1 MKQLEMPSPVAAA
14 PAAEPVYRPPYL
26 AALVAGLAV
35 FALYAITLARTT
47 AFWDTSEYIATA
59 HILGIPHPPGNPT
72 FVVLARAWE
81 LLLAP
86 LGLPVAVRINLFS
99 AFMGAAAHA
108 CWFLLAD
115 RILAA
120 YSLDRTFRLVGASVA
135 VLISASAFTVWNQ
148 SNVNEKVYT
157 VSLFTIALLSWLAFH
172 WRDNLGKG
180 KDDNLLL
187 LMGFILALSVGN
199 HLMAFLAAPA
209 LLLFI
214 LIVDRRTLFNWKLY
228 PVALLALVL
237 GLSIH
242 LFLPIRAGLK
252 PVINEADPTCDSLGG
267 AVTSVLTF
275 GRKGCDALSE
285 SLSRTQYDKPSM
297 FSDPIA
303 AAQYVD
309 KPRSASLLL
318 AQVANYFQ
326 YFDWQWARSVAGN
339 LGWFGG
345 LRPLFTLLFVA
356 LGALGA
362 WTHWRRDR
370 VSWAF
375 FAVLFLTVSLGL
387 TFYLNFKYGY
397 TYPPANGRDTEVR
410 ERDYFFMVSF
420 SLWGLWAG
428 IGLMAAWQR
437 LSDRVSGTI
446 TWLGE
451 ARQALRPSLATSP
464 ILVLAFIPL
473 FANWTWASRAND
485 FAARDWA
492 YNLLD
497 SVEPYG
503 VLFTNG
509 DNDTFPLWYLQEVEG
524 IRQDVTVIVMS
535 YLNTPWYAKQLRD
548 LSTPCRT
555 GQSPADD
562 PTRIICQRPYRPG
575 DGPPEYTAIAQRGD
589 SAGVSAGPRQPGGS
603 PTRTILPLT
612 DAQID
617 QVAGTAPFQTEE
629 TQVFRAGGPGAIET
643 VVPAGTIVVPA
654 DIFLAQIVNA
664 ALGDRPIYFAMTTAA
679 YENLKLYP
687 YLIRQGVAFKLNDGP
702 VHEDPARGIRRVPT
716 ELLPQQLGSLMGP
729 FMDVPRTEEL
739 LSKVFVHSHG
749 FPDKWGHWVDS
760 ATDGIPAYYGYTH
773 LGLAAVYQ
781 SMGDTAQSRKHQE
794 QTERFLRLANVRTEA
809 VAESNR

>member
-1 MKQLEMPSPVAAA
+1 VAA
-14 PAAEPVYRPPYL
+14 
-26 AALVAGLAV
+26 GAV
-35 FALYAITLARTT
+35 VFVLYALTLSPTT

-59 HILGIPHPPGNPT
+59 HILSIPHPPGNPA

-86 LGLPVAVRINLFS
+86 LGLSVAVRINLFS

-115 RILAA
+115 RILST
-120 YSLDRTFRLVGASVA
+120 YSLNRAFRLVGASAA
-135 VLISASAFTVWNQ
+135 VLISATAFTVWNQ

-157 VSLFTIALLSWLAFH
+157 VTLFTIALLSWLAFH

-187 LMGFILALSVGN
+187 LMFFILALSVGN

-214 LIVDRRTLFNWKLY
+214 LIVDRRVLLNWKLY
-228 PVALLALVL
+228 PTALLVVIL

-252 PVINEADPTCDSLGG
+252 PVINEADPTCESLGG
-267 AVTSVLTF
+267 AVTSVLTL

-285 SLSRTQYDKPSM
+285 SLSRTQYDKPSVL
-297 FSDPIA
+297 SDPIA
-303 AAQYVD
+303 AASYVD
-309 KPRSASLLL
+309 KPRTPSLFL
-318 AQVANYFQ
+318 AQMANYFE

-339 LGWFGG
+339 LSWFGG

-375 FAVLFLTVSLGL
+375 FALLLLTLSVGL

-397 TYPPANGRDTEVR
+397 TYPPAGGRDTEVR
-410 ERDYFFMVSF
+410 ERDYFFIVSF
-420 SLWGLWAG
+420 SLWGLWSG
-428 IGLMAAWQR
+428 IGLMAAWQW

-451 ARQALRPSLATSP
+451 AKHALRPSLATSP
-464 ILVLAFIPL
+464 ILALAFIPL
-473 FANWTWASRAND
+473 FANWSWASRAHD
-485 FAARDWA
+485 YAARDWA
-492 YNLLD
+492 FNLLN

-548 LSTPCRT
+548 LTTPCALGR
-555 GQSPADD
+555 SPAVDE
-562 PTRIICQRPYRPG
+562 TRIICQRPYQTE
-575 DGPPEYTAIAQRGD
+575 DGPPEYAALAHPGD
-589 SAGVSAGPRQPGGS
+589 TAGVSAGPRPAGGP
-603 PTRTILPLT
+603 PTRTILPLS
-612 DAQID
+612 DEQID
-617 QVAGTAPFQTEE
+617 QVAGTSPFQTGEA
-629 TQVFRAGGPGAIET
+629 QVYRAGAIES
-643 VVPAGTIVVPA
+643 VVPAGTIMVPA
-654 DIFLAQIVNA
+654 DIFMA
-664 ALGDRPIYFAMTTAA
+664 AIIDASAGDRPIYFAMTTAA
-679 YENLKLYP
+679 YESLKLYP
-687 YLIRQGVAFKLNDGP
+687 FLIRQGVAYKLNNGVP
-702 VHEDPARGIRRVPT
+702 QEDQARGIRRVPA
-716 ELLPQQLGSLMGP
+716 ELLPQQLRSLMGP
-729 FMDVPRTEEL
+729 FMDVPRTEKL
-739 LSKVFVHSHG
+739 LSEVFVHRGG
-749 FPDKWGHWVDS
+749 FPDDWGHWVDS

-773 LGLAAVYQ
+773 LGLAAVYE
-781 SMGDTAQSRKHQE
+781 SMGDTVQSRSHQR
-794 QTERFLRLANVRTEA
+794 QTERFLQLANARTEA
-809 VAESNR
+809 VAAANGRR

>member
-1 MKQLEMPSPVAAA
+1 MKQSELETVLGAE

-26 AALVAGLAV
+26 AATLAGVAV
-35 FALYAITLARTT
+35 FVLYALTLARTT

-59 HILGIPHPPGNPT
+59 HILGVPHPPGNPT

-86 LGLPVAVRINLFS
+86 LGLSTAVRINLFS
-99 AFMGAAAHA
+99 AFMSAAAHA

-120 YSLDRTFRLVGASVA
+120 YSLDRTFRLVGAAVA
-135 VLISASAFTVWNQ
+135 VLISATAFTVWNQ
-148 SNVNEKVYT
+148 SNVNEKVYS
-157 VSLFTIALLSWLAFH
+157 VSFFTIALLSWLAFH
-172 WRDNLGKG
+172 WRDNLGRG

-187 LMGFILALSVGN
+187 LMFFILALSVGN

-214 LIVDRRTLFNWKLY
+214 LLVDRHTLYNWKLY
-228 PVALLALVL
+228 PVALLVIVL

-242 LFLPIRAGLK
+242 LFLPIRAQLK
-252 PVINEADPTCDSLGG
+252 PVINEADPQCESLGG
-267 AVTSVLTF
+267 AVTSVLTL
-275 GRKGCDALSE
+275 GRKGCPALSE

-297 FSDPIA
+297 FSDPIS
-303 AAQYVD
+303 AAQYVS
-309 KPRSASLLL
+309 KPRSGSLLV
-318 AQVANYFQ
+318 AQVANYIQ

-339 LGWFGG
+339 LSWFGG
-345 LRPLFTLLFVA
+345 LRPLFTLLFVL
-356 LGALGA
+356 LGAAGA
-362 WTHWRRDR
+362 WTHWRRDKS
-370 VSWAF
+370 SWAF
-375 FAVLFLTVSLGL
+375 FAVLFVTVSLGL

-397 TYPPANGRDTEVR
+397 TYPPANGQNTEVR

-428 IGLMAAWQR
+428 IGLMAAWQW
-437 LSDRVSGTI
+437 LSDRVAGTV
-446 TWLGE
+446 TALAE
-451 ARQALRPSLATSP
+451 AKHALRPSLLTAP
-464 ILVLAFIPL
+464 VLALALIPL
-473 FANWTWASRAND
+473 FANWSWASRAKD
-485 FAARDWA
+485 YAARDWA
-492 YNLLD
+492 YNLLN

-548 LSTPCRT
+548 LSTPCPAGR
-555 GQSPADD
+555 SPADD
-562 PTRIICQRPYRPG
+562 PTRIICQRPYHAG
-575 DGPPEYTAIAQRGD
+575 DGPPEYAALAQQGD
-589 SAGVSAGPRQPGGS
+589 SAAGPAGPRRGGA

-612 DAQID
+612 DRQID
-617 QVAGTAPFQTEE
+617 EVAGTAPFQTAES
-629 TQVFRAGGPGAIET
+629 QVFRAGRGPGGIET
-643 VVPAGTIVVPA
+643 VVPAGTVIVPA
-654 DIFLAQIVNA
+654 DIFLAQIVSA
-664 ALGDRPIYFAMTTAA
+664 ALEDRPIYFAMTTAA

-687 YLIRQGVAFKLNDGP
+687 FLIRQGVAFKLHDGP
-702 VHEDPARGIRRVPT
+702 LREDTVRGIRRIPS
-716 ELLPQQLGSLMGP
+716 ELLPRQLGSLMGP

-749 FPDKWGHWVDS
+749 FPDEWGHWVDS
-760 ATDGIPAYYGYTH
+760 ATDGSPAYYAYTH

-781 SMGDTAQSRKHQE
+781 AMGDTTRSRIHQG
-794 QTERFLRLANVRTEA
+794 QTERFLRLANVRTDA
-809 VAESNR
+809 VAAANR